1 MNLHKIVNLGKTSVF
16 TLSGGRYLRDVFC
29 EVTIQDGVLSIHGV
43 VGPCKGGRC
52 WGSAGQIQDDI
63 EGLIPDNG
71 WNQEMVEEFL
81 DIWREWHLN
90 DMQAGSARQQAF
102 LNGFRKENGWK
113 GYEEECKALAEAG
126 LLEDEE
132 CMVEGKP
139 YRYGSSWL
147 RKELPAEVV
156 AFLRAI
162 PVSLKEP
169 AWV

>member
-1 MNLHKIVNLGKTSVF
+1 MNLHKIVNLGKAPVSF
-16 TLSGGRYLRDVFC
+16 IKRQAMSDVFC
-29 EVTIQDGVLSIHGV
+29 EVTVKDGTLSIHGV

-52 WGSAGQIQDDI
+52 WGSAGQIQDCL
-63 EGLIPDNG
+63 EGLVPGNG
-71 WNQEMVEEFL
+71 WTQEMVEEFL

-90 DMQAGSARQQAF
+90 DMVAGSPRQMAF
-102 LNGFRKENGWK
+102 LKDYRAENGWK
-113 GYEEECKALAEAG
+113 GYEEECNALEEAG

-147 RKELPAEVV
+147 KKELPAEVLG
-156 AFLRAI
+156 FLRGI
-162 PVSLKEP
+162 PASMKKP